1 MPKGKTVKSKPRA
14 PIVAAV
20 SLGCPK
26 NTVDTEVMLGAL
38 AVAGCDFSADPASA
52 DIIIVNTCGFIKPAA
67 EESASVI
74 GEMAELKRARPEI
87 TLVVAGCLAQ
97 KERSALSK
105 SFPEI
110 DLLIGTSSYPKIV
123 DLLQSSAS
131 SHFAKTTFIHNH
143 THPRLLATPPWTA
156 YLKIAEGCSNR
167 CSYCAIPK
175 LRGPFRSR
183 TAASIEREA
192 SDLAAIGVRELVL
205 VAQDTTRFGSSDAS
219 HGALPELLSRLS
231 GINGIEWLRVMYAY
245 PDLVDERLAKAIAS
259 NPKVCR
265 YIDLPVQHIDNA
277 ILKAMNRRGGAA
289 AVKRSI
295 SLLRSAVPDISIRS
309 SVIVGFPGETETR
322 FQRLLDFIAEARFDK
337 LGAFAY
343 SPETG
348 TPAASMKN
356 AVPEEIKAERLAAAM
371 ELQQKI
377 SCEKNRELR
386 GKTLKVLVE
395 SVLKPMKSAGKNRVA
410 LCCGRSERDA
420 PEIDGVVRFE
430 GNAAPGTF
438 VNVKITRSDEYDL
451 FGKLIV

>member
-1 MPKGKTVKSKPRA
+1 MPKGKTDKRKPRA

-20 SLGCPK
+20 SLGCPN

-38 AVAGCDFSADPASA
+38 AVAGCDFAADPESA
-52 DIIIVNTCGFIKPAA
+52 DIIIVNTCAFIKPAA

-74 GEMAELKRARPEI
+74 GEMAELKRARPEA

-97 KERSALSK
+97 KERAALLD

-123 DLLQSSAS
+123 ELLQRSSS

-167 CSYCAIPK
+167 CSYCAIPR

-183 TAASIEREA
+183 TSASVLREA
-192 SDLAAIGVRELVL
+192 ADLAAIGVRELVL
-205 VAQDTTRFGSSDAS
+205 VAQDTTRFGSTAS
-219 HGALPELLSRLS
+219 KPGALPELMQRLAD
-231 GINGIEWLRVMYAY
+231 IEGIEWIRVMYAY

-322 FQRLLDFIAEARFDK
+322 FRRLLDFIAEARFDK

-343 SPETG
+343 SLETG

-356 AVPEEIKAERLAAAM
+356 AVPEEIKAERLATVM

-377 SCEKNRELR
+377 SCKKNRELR
-386 GKTLKVLVE
+386 GKTLKLLVE
-395 SVLKPMKSAGKNRVA
+395 NTLKPLKSAGKNRVA
-410 LCCGRSERDA
+410 LSSGRSERDA
-420 PEIDGVVRFE
+420 PEIDGIVRFDGE
-430 GNAAPGTF
+430 APLGTF